1 MGKADSWEMV
11 ASVVAILL
19 GLVACASAT
28 GVQILAED
36 GQSSYAGMQDELK
49 DAWKQRDE
57 ALAQVKEMEKALT
70 SKCGAEAGA
79 NAAGAAKLAAK
90 KEMVRKEE
98 GIVKKEQSVARRDA
112 QIADAA
118 MGQEQAAAKVKNQL
132 SDQVK
137 KATLEMKMLQNM
149 AKLSGKKVE
158 QDKAAAVKA
167 DKGSTGVKAASA
179 KESVDYGK
187 AQDAQMKAAAAE
199 KKVSGLQARL
209 AAEGGVAEVKLNA
222 AKKDTQNAAA
232 KVNTAMK
239 AQADSAQKQ
248 QEVAQERVRI
258 VQTEESQLK
267 KEDEE
272 LHRKMVAAQ
281 LKTKRAMG
289 AVVAAQQQVV
299 TEMSAGSGQKSSY
312 ATTIKNIEATLIK
325 SKNKIH
331 DAAREKKKLEKKL
344 SKVDADLSTEQDIIQ
359 KTKLKKQKQS
369 IEGNIQFQDSRAKA
383 ATKVHAKQEKNQ
395 KDAIRSVISN
405 VIMDEPTETA
415 KQTGQDDVVRI
426 AE

>member
-118 MGQEQAAAKVKNQL
+118 MGRAQAAAKVKNQL

-149 AKLSGKKVE
+149 AKLFGKKVE

-209 AAEGGVAEVKLNA
+209 AAEGSCRGQVECS
-222 AKKDTQNAAA
+222 KKGHS
-232 KVNTAMK
+232 KC
-239 AQADSAQKQ
+239 SC
-248 QEVAQERVRI
+248 
-258 VQTEESQLK
+258 ESQHG
-267 KEDEE
+267 DESPGGFSTE
-272 LHRKMVAAQ
+272 TTAGGARAGAYRSNGREPAEKGGRRIAPENGCRTAQNQTCHGSCCKSQVVCRKCSQWSQSA
-281 LKTKRAMG
+281 TKRQG
-289 AVVAAQQQVV
+289 RCC
-299 TEMSAGSGQKSSY
+299 GS
-312 ATTIKNIEATLIK
+312 
-325 SKNKIH
+325 
-331 DAAREKKKLEKKL
+331 
-344 SKVDADLSTEQDIIQ
+344 STA
-359 KTKLKKQKQS
+359 S
-369 IEGNIQFQDSRAKA
+369 C
-383 ATKVHAKQEKNQ
+383 H
-395 KDAIRSVISN
+395 
-405 VIMDEPTETA
+405 
-415 KQTGQDDVVRI
+415 
-426 AE
+426 